1 PSPCMPAVW
10 VRVLRTVLL
19 VDRRRGTDTERER
32 PVLPTRTGTS
42 TPASRT
48 GSYPERGI
56 TVAGQRRIRVIGGHR
71 HQTSVVRCRSESSV
85 DDPTPTSL
93 LGVPCL
99 CGASSRL
106 AWLALSSGKGTVST
120 AETHE
125 RFKPF

>member
-1 PSPCMPAVW
+1 
-10 VRVLRTVLL
+10 
-19 VDRRRGTDTERER
+19 RRRFCLDIVVACAAVSFCLFSSLSLSLPPLLRAFCFS
-32 PVLPTRTGTS
+32 VLPRPPTAPLSPYPTLFRSHRTS
-42 TPASRT
+42 L
-48 GSYPERGI
+48 
-56 TVAGQRRIRVIGGHR
+56 
-71 HQTSVVRCRSESSV
+71 VRCRSESSV